1 MISSPTVA
9 ARAVP
14 HEPVPAA
21 LLRIRDLIYET
32 AGIFQSD
39 TKLRLLQQRCERR
52 MQVLGVTSLREYH
65 HCLTAL
71 PIRQAELVSLLNEIT
86 IGETSFFRNRPQFE
100 ALRKVVLPRVKE
112 AKAKLNLPVIRIWSA
127 GCSTG
132 EEPYTLAMAL
142 LEEAPGLLKGW
153 SFEVQATDINDR
165 SIATAHAGVY
175 GEYSLRNT
183 EPYFLQKY
191 FTAAGDKFT
200 VTPQLK
206 SVVRFSRLNLFDDT
220 AMSSMKAMDIVFCCN
235 VLIYFDA
242 ASKTRVVQQF
252 ARTLLSHGYLFLGH
266 AESLYTISD
275 EFQLVHLPSTI
286 AYIKDRPN
294 SDRQGVKHA

>member
-1 MISSPTVA
+1 
-9 ARAVP
+9 
-14 HEPVPAA
+14 
-21 LLRIRDLIYET
+21 
-32 AGIFQSD
+32 
-39 TKLRLLQQRCERR
+39 
-52 MQVLGVTSLREYH
+52 MQALGVTSLREYH
-65 HCLTAL
+65 HCLTSL
-71 PIRQAELVSLLNEIT
+71 PIRKAELVSLLNEIT

-142 LEEAPGLLKGW
+142 LEEAPVLFKGW
-153 SFEVQATDINDR
+153 SFEVHATDINER
-165 SIATAHAGVY
+165 SVATAQIGVY

-191 FTAAGDKFT
+191 FTGAGDKFT
-200 VTPQLK
+200 VTPELK
-206 SVVRFSRLNLFDDT
+206 SVVRFSRLNLFDD
-220 AMSSMKAMDIVFCCN
+220 AEVSSMKAMDVIVCCN

-252 ARTLLSHGYLFLGH
+252 SRTLLSHGYLFLGH
-266 AESLYTISD
+266 AESLYRTSS
-275 EFQLVHLPSTI
+275 EFQLVHFPSVI
-286 AYIKDRPN
+286 AYIKGR
-294 SDRQGVKHA
+294 STSESQGAKRD